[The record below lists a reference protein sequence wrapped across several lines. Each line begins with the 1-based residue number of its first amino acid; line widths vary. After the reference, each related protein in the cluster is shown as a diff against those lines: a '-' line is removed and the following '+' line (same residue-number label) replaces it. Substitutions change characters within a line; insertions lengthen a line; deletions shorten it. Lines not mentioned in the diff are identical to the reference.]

1 MNAIRKEIVQ
11 FLDENVS
18 TFIQSWRQRVLISDS
33 DIHKEEVI
41 NNGKKMF
48 QLVKLRLEN
57 ALSEGDVRKLAYKVA
72 SERVE
77 ANINIGDLVFN
88 VNEGRKEINN
98 WIISSG
104 FPYDQLIRILEEIN
118 TIFDQFS
125 YYTVR
130 KYTEI
135 KEEQLEEK
143 TLFIDQTH
151 KERLTILG
159 QMSSSFVHEFRN
171 PLTTV
176 IGFTKLINNEYP
188 TIKYID
194 IIEHELHQLNSRVT
208 QFLHV
213 SKKEL
218 INGDKFEVSL
228 TRLFDDLLNF
238 IYPSIVDGDVKVTKN
253 IHSDISVFAN
263 KEELR
268 QVFLN
273 ILLNSI
279 DALQYVRHTK
289 IMNIDCNT
297 SDGKAEITISNNGPA
312 IPKEIIAVIF
322 EPFFTTKELGTGI
335 GLYICKKIINKHE
348 GEISCV
354 SDEKLTT
361 FSIRLPLFVKKDR
374 SAIS

>member
-18 TFIQSWRQRVLISDS
+18 TFIQSWRQRVLISDN

-57 ALSEGDVRKLAYKVA
+57 ALSEGDVRELAYKVA

-104 FPYDQLIRILEEIN
+104 FPYDKLIQILEEIN

-125 YYTVR
+125 YYTVK

-228 TRLFDDLLNF
+228 KKLFDDLLNF

-263 KEELR
+263 QEELR

-297 SDGKAEITISNNGPA
+297 SDGKAEITISNNGPV

-361 FSIRLPLFVKKDR
+361 FSIKLPLFIKKGKC
-374 SAIS
+374 AIS

>member
-18 TFIQSWRQRVLISDS
+18 TFIQSWRQRVLISDN

-57 ALSEGDVRKLAYKVA
+57 ALSEGDVRELAYKVA

-104 FPYDQLIRILEEIN
+104 FPYDQLIQILEEIN

-125 YYTVR
+125 YYTVK

-228 TRLFDDLLNF
+228 KKLFDDLLNF

-263 KEELR
+263 QEELR

-297 SDGKAEITISNNGPA
+297 SDGKAEITISNNGPV

-354 SDEKLTT
+354 SNEKLTT
-361 FSIRLPLFVKKDR
+361 FSIKLPLFVKSEKY
-374 SAIS
+374 AIS

>member
-18 TFIQSWRQRVLISDS
+18 TFIQSWRQRVLISDN

-104 FPYDQLIRILEEIN
+104 FPYDQLIQILEEIN
-118 TIFDQFS
+118 TTFDQFS

-228 TRLFDDLLNF
+228 KKLFDDLLNF

-297 SDGKAEITISNNGPA
+297 SDGKAEITISNNGPV

-361 FSIRLPLFVKKDR
+361 FSIKLPLFVKKDR